1 MESKSMNRIN
11 EHLADEGEQPAMG
24 RYLEATESAI
34 KEYPLGVTLAVFAA
48 GLGVGA
54 LIGNALAEPMGMRR
68 QPTAE
73 NLGRKI
79 LDSISEYLPASVQ
92 KQLYG

>member
-1 MESKSMNRIN
+1 MESQSMNRMH
-11 EHLADEGEQPAMG
+11 EHFSEGGEQPIMG
-24 RYLEATESAI
+24 RCLEATESVI
-34 KEYPLGVTLAVFAA
+34 KDYPLGMTLAVFAA
-48 GLGVGA
+48 GLGLGVIVGNS
-54 LIGNALAEPMGMRR
+54 IAEPMGIRR

-92 KQLYG
+92 KQLHF